1 MRMKSKTTLL
11 LLFLLLV
18 TIQSFA
24 MRCGD
29 AYQNATYA
37 VEHTEKALS
46 SNNLEHLKQ
55 YALRAKEAVE
65 KVFSDTEICG
75 CTEANNASYDTLDH
89 LDKALNKEKFE
100 VSRFYAKSALSSIKS
115 ILISLDLCNEPDP
128 TYTLLVDE
136 NNLVTQEQELLA
148 QQQQLLQKQKLLEAQ
163 LKAQKEMQQQL
174 QREKE
179 RKLSEQKKLKFE
191 AEGSLLELETS
202 INRFIRIMGCDQYE
216 PISSE
221 DYTRTLEQL
230 EVESIKATK
239 TFYSM
244 KVREMADRLIA
255 VLAGCN

>member
-1 MRMKSKTTLL
+1 MISKTTLL
-11 LLFLLLV
+11 LVLLLLLS
-18 TIQSFA
+18 INGFS

-37 VEHTEKALS
+37 VEHTEKALA

-55 YALRAKEAVE
+55 YALRAKEAIE
-65 KVFSDTEICG
+65 KVFIDTETCE
-75 CTEANNASYDTLDH
+75 CSEASNASYDTLDH
-89 LDKALNKEKFE
+89 LEKALEKEKFE
-100 VSRFYAKSALSSIKS
+100 VSRFYVKSALSTIKS

-163 LKAQKEMQQQL
+163 LKTQKEMQQQL

-179 RKLSEQKKLKFE
+179 RKLNEQKKLKFE
-191 AEGSLLELETS
+191 AEGNLLELETS
-202 INRFIRIMGCDQYE
+202 INRFIRIMDCDQYE

-221 DYTRTLEQL
+221 NYTRTLEQL
-230 EVESIKATK
+230 EVESLKATK
-239 TFYSM
+239 TFYSI
-244 KVREMADRLIA
+244 KAREMADRLIA
-255 VLAGCN
+255 VLAGCD